1 MTPVSTP
8 KQCDLETDVLV
19 IGAGAAGLPAAIA
32 VAEAGFKPL
41 IIEVNA
47 KAGGSLAMVVGGF
60 SVPCNDEQKAAG
72 IKDSPDMCYND
83 LIRVC
88 DSDPEIARAYVDNV
102 YTVYK
107 ILKEEGMVWPG
118 LIESPMHCAG
128 RNFGWLLGYG
138 PKIVACFQK
147 RLDKLGVKTLYRH
160 RGHRLTVDPA
170 TGRVNGAIVL
180 DGEKKK
186 FIKAKMGVILGTGGF
201 LHNPEMVGEY
211 DPSMLKAIP
220 KMPVSHQ
227 GDGHKM
233 AFELGAATTD
243 IGVAVAGSWPLCT
256 ETHSPCIW
264 ALDWGGIMV
273 NKYAKRFYN
282 EGSVEGYY
290 GFMTKAAMNQPDG
303 VYFVIYDGQVEN
315 GIGTCKIKGEISRNM
330 LHVKHLEECHRH
342 YGSTPEEL
350 AKKLGLDPAAFA
362 ATIAKYN
369 GDIEKHGYDTEFQ
382 RKFQRGE
389 ARPLHTLK
397 APLIGIRAVT
407 ATTSAKGGIK
417 INGKGQVIN
426 QFGEAIPGLY
436 AGGEITGG
444 LWHKSYLLSMM
455 SSSSCTQGYLAGK
468 NLVKEDENIR
478 SVAAGEVAASA
489 VR

>member
-8 KQCDLETDVLV
+8 KQCDLECDVLV

-41 IIEVNA
+41 VLEA
-47 KAGGSLAMVVGGF
+47 RPKAGGSLAMVVGAF
-60 SVPCNDEQKAAG
+60 AVPGTDEQKAAG
-72 IKDSPDMCYND
+72 IKDSPDLCYND

-88 DSDPEIARAYVDNV
+88 EADPEIARAFVDNV
-102 YTVYK
+102 LDVYK
-107 ILKEEGMVWPG
+107 ILKEEGIVWPG
-118 LIESPMHCAG
+118 LVDLPGQSAT
-128 RNFGWLLGYG
+128 RAFGWLLGYG

-147 RLDKLGVKTLYRH
+147 RLDKLGVKTLYKH

-233 AFELGAATTD
+233 AFELGAATKD
-243 IGVAVAGSWPLCT
+243 IGIAVAGSWPLCT
-256 ETHSPCIW
+256 ETHSRCIW

-273 NKYAKRFYN
+273 NKFAKRFYN
-282 EGSVEGYY
+282 EGSVEGFY
-290 GFMTKAAMNQPDG
+290 GYMTRAAMNQPDG
-303 VYFVIYDGQVEN
+303 VYFVILDGQVEN
-315 GIGTCKIKGEISRNM
+315 EIGTCKIGGEISRNM
-330 LHVKHLEECHRH
+330 EHVKDLEQCKKQ
-342 YGSTPEEL
+342 YASTPEEL

-369 GDIEKHGYDTEFQ
+369 GDIEKYGYDTEFQ
-382 RKFQRGE
+382 RKFQMGE
-389 ARPLHTLK
+389 ARPIHTLK
-397 APLIGIRAVT
+397 APFIGIRAVT

-417 INGKGQVIN
+417 INGKCQVIN

-436 AGGEITGG
+436 AGGELTGG
-444 LWHKSYLLSMM
+444 LWHKSYLLGIM
-455 SSSSCTQGYLAGK
+455 SSGCCTQGYLAGK
-468 NLVKEDENIR
+468 NIVKEAAEIAA
-478 SVAAGEVAASA
+478 SKKTVAAGA